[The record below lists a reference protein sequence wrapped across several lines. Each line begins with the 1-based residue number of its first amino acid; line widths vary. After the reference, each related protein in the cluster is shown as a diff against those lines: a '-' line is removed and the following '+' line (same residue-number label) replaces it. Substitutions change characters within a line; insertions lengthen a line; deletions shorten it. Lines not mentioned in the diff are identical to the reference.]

1 MPHISIHV
9 WHKRESSDPGLEND
23 VKGENDPPPRK
34 RKAESH
40 RLSVAEH
47 RSKNIVELREKA
59 RIRMANHRK
68 LVNNDPATKEAAR
81 KRARENDARYR
92 KRHQYER
99 KYLQRIARAKKDE
112 PKFTREELRDRQKM
126 EEWAAE
132 NRWVQAMPAHMTAGD
147 CEVKLEMTAQIYG
160 IVSEVDWWTVWDP
173 GTKDD
178 PKGVWLVLNP
188 NARHPGVGIYNSWPS
203 AEAASSGIRGPGA
216 TWFSSVDTA
225 VPAWHARCRLGVHNH
240 PAEPTSSPVKA
251 EASDITMV
259 SPFRPRQNEEQSPP
273 MATANSL
280 PVHPSQSA
288 RVAFAHEYLKM
299 PNHDPNSS
307 CLVIRGRPEITAGT
321 SHQAGTPT
329 LDFRTPT
336 RGSGSNVALTSPFSP
351 TTPTKQGG
359 RSSVDPPPSSASKA
373 SGLPSSPSLFTPT
386 LRLFY
391 AVQGG
396 ECVYS
401 DRLAAHE
408 AYHRQLDTVGY
419 GNLCTTSNLTKATLV
434 AAGHDVEQARVIMVA
449 WEEEE
454 REAARKEEQQT
465 VEEAEHRARASAQR
479 LADIAAGVAERKE
492 REEKGKAARLAAILH
507 ATNGAPAAGVTTPLE
522 GKDAG
527 NRPPSPSAS
536 EGYHVGFDDLTD
548 LDFAAIDGDHQPNQA
563 GPSFHLDHEP
573 SPPRPSFNP
582 RFENG
587 PRDDLGPG
595 NWEGH

>member
-1 MPHISIHV
+1 
-9 WHKRESSDPGLEND
+9 
-23 VKGENDPPPRK
+23 
-34 RKAESH
+34 
-40 RLSVAEH
+40 
-47 RSKNIVELREKA
+47 
-59 RIRMANHRK
+59 
-68 LVNNDPATKEAAR
+68 
-81 KRARENDARYR
+81 
-92 KRHQYER
+92 
-99 KYLQRIARAKKDE
+99 
-112 PKFTREELRDRQKM
+112 
-126 EEWAAE
+126 
-132 NRWVQAMPAHMTAGD
+132 
-147 CEVKLEMTAQIYG
+147 
-160 IVSEVDWWTVWDP
+160 
-173 GTKDD
+173 
-178 PKGVWLVLNP
+178 
-188 NARHPGVGIYNSWPS
+188 
-203 AEAASSGIRGPGA
+203 
-216 TWFSSVDTA
+216 
-225 VPAWHARCRLGVHNH
+225 
-240 PAEPTSSPVKA
+240 
-251 EASDITMV
+251 
-259 SPFRPRQNEEQSPP
+259 
-273 MATANSL
+273 
-280 PVHPSQSA
+280 
-288 RVAFAHEYLKM
+288 
-299 PNHDPNSS
+299 
-307 CLVIRGRPEITAGT
+307 
-321 SHQAGTPT
+321 
-329 LDFRTPT
+329 
-336 RGSGSNVALTSPFSP
+336 GSGSNVALTSPFSP

-507 ATNGAPAAGVTTPLE
+507 ATNGAPAAGVHGSVGRE
-522 GKDAG
+522 GRG
-527 NRPPSPSAS
+527 

-587 PRDDLGPG
+587 PRDDLGPETG
-595 NWEGH
+595 RAIDRLAFGVDLLNFKKHLHA